1 MTTSEIG
8 TQVEADAPEVG
19 SRADP
24 QRWRI
29 RRSSIDSHIGVVAT
43 IGVLVL
49 LICIPGY
56 TLFGVRLPG
65 LGTSSQMRTVVEIL
79 ALLALAQMWNL
90 LAGFGGMI
98 SIGQQAFIGIGAYS
112 VLVFADDWGVDPF
125 VSLPLAGLVAAAL
138 SIPVAFVAFRLRG
151 GYFAIATWVIA
162 EVFFLL
168 VLNNSSLGGGDGR
181 TIRSL
186 GTNYDRFTRENYT
199 YALALLVGFGAI
211 AIVVWV
217 LRSRLGLSLRAIRDS
232 EEGARGV
239 GVNVYRAKLIIWVIA
254 AGWTGLTGALIYL
267 NRINVQPTAAFSVQW
282 SALII
287 FICVVGGIGSTTG
300 PIIGTLLFWVLR
312 DQLADQEAWYFII
325 LGSVA
330 VLFALFAPRGI
341 YGLLNRIWPFQLY
354 PVRRRLVEAA
364 PRRTGIFA
372 RGSGGDGHAEAQRG
386 TRRPSEVSKP

>member
-1 MTTSEIG
+1 MTTSEVG
-8 TQVEADAPEVG
+8 TQVGPGADQVG
-19 SRADP
+19 STTDP
-24 QRWRI
+24 HRWRI

-43 IGVLVL
+43 VGVLVL

-138 SIPVAFVAFRLRG
+138 SIPVALVAFRLRG

-168 VLNNSSLGGGDGR
+168 VLNNSALGGGDGR

-186 GTNYDRFTRENYT
+186 GNYDRFTRENYT
-199 YALALLVGFGAI
+199 YALALVVGFGAI

-312 DQLADQEAWYFII
+312 DQLADQEAWYFIV

-341 YGLLNRIWPFQLY
+341 YGLLNRIRPFQLY
-354 PVRRRLVEAA
+354 PVRRRLVEAV
-364 PRRTGIFA
+364 PRGTGIFA
-372 RGSGGDGHAEAQRG
+372 KSSAGDGEAEAERETPQ
-386 TRRPSEVSKP
+386 PSEMSKP